1 MRREILISA
10 TPHESRVALLEE
22 GRVVEFMFDRP
33 DQGRSVGDIC
43 LGRVEAVLP
52 GIQAS
57 FVDTGTE
64 KAGFLHVSDVP
75 LDDDDADED
84 ADDGADSGEDDRERD
99 RERDRPRGR
108 GRGGSNGKGG
118 NAKGSGRRGGGRTGR
133 GRRRDRKYPPIQEL
147 LSKGDTVLVQVTKEP
162 IGTKGPRLTRQISL
176 PGRFIVYM
184 PFSARVGV
192 SRKIEARDERSRLR
206 KLAKGI
212 LPRDSG
218 GIIIRTVGED
228 FTRESFEREFQGLR
242 DTWLE
247 IQKQAETAT
256 PPQQLHSD
264 AKLVSGVI
272 RDLFSGKFERL
283 AVDSESVYD
292 EIRRYLQGVDPD
304 LVPKVQLYRGEVP
317 LFDKF
322 EVEEQVQE
330 AFQRKVDLPS
340 GGHIVVE
347 PTEALVSI
355 DVNTGRFTGKK
366 DPEATILKTNL
377 DAAREIARQLR
388 LRDIG
393 GIVVCDFIDMDS
405 QKNRD
410 RVLHELRSH
419 LGRDRART
427 KTFEVSELGLVEMTR
442 QRIRPSL
449 FQTLTEQCPQCG
461 GKGRVYSPATV
472 LRRVERALSRL
483 GAEGK
488 ERSVKIRTHPEVAL
502 YWLESEPDFVERLSG
517 RIKVRL
523 EVLDDPLLNHDEF
536 RLLAG
541 PAETDVTQRYVM
553 EA

>member
-1 MRREILISA
+1 M
-10 TPHESRVALLEE
+10 
-22 GRVVEFMFDRP
+22 
-33 DQGRSVGDIC
+33 
-43 LGRVEAVLP
+43 
-52 GIQAS
+52 
-57 FVDTGTE
+57 
-64 KAGFLHVSDVP
+64 
-75 LDDDDADED
+75 
-84 ADDGADSGEDDRERD
+84 
-99 RERDRPRGR
+99 
-108 GRGGSNGKGG
+108 
-118 NAKGSGRRGGGRTGR
+118 
-133 GRRRDRKYPPIQEL
+133 
-147 LSKGDTVLVQVTKEP
+147 QVTKEP

-184 PFSARVGV
+184 PFSSRVGV

-206 KLAKGI
+206 KLAKEI
-212 LPRDSG
+212 LPKESG

-228 FTRESFEREFQGLR
+228 FTRESFEREFNTLR
-242 DTWLE
+242 NTWLE
-247 IQKQAETAT
+247 IQAESEGAEA
-256 PPQQLHSD
+256 PVQLHSD

-283 AVDSESVYD
+283 IVDSEAIYE
-292 EIRRYLQGVDPD
+292 EIRQYLRGVDPD
-304 LVPKVQLYRGEVP
+304 LVKKVQLYKGDQP
-317 LFDKF
+317 LFDAF
-322 EVEEQVQE
+322 GVEEQVQQ

-393 GIVVCDFIDMDS
+393 GIVVCDFIDMES

-427 KTFEVSELGLVEMTR
+427 KTFEVSELGLIEMTR

-449 FQTLTEQCPQCG
+449 FQTLTEECPQCG
-461 GKGRVYSPATV
+461 GKGRVYSPPTV
-472 LRRVERALSRL
+472 LRQVERALGRL

-488 ERSVKIRTHPEVAL
+488 EKSVKIRTHPEVAL
-502 YWLESEPDFVERLSG
+502 YWLEEEPDFVDRLSK
-517 RIKVRL
+517 RIRVRL
-523 EVLDDPLLNHDEF
+523 EVVDDPLLNHDEY

-541 PAETDVTQRYVM
+541 PADTDVTVRYVV